1 MPDSQAGI
9 HVVGGGNRSDL
20 YHYTVPSLLNL
31 CKLTCHGYTS
41 SIDCFKQINTFLPL
55 SFKV

>member
-31 CKLTCHGYTS
+31 CKLTCHSYTAS
-41 SIDCFKQINTFLPL
+41 VECFKQIKTFFT
-55 SFKV
+55 SVF